1 MKGLPQTTATTAI
14 VCLFEWVLLRS
25 SSQSKLKCR
34 SIKFQCTRYRVS
46 LRNANQIKK
55 MAPILYVTS
64 AGEENRLYK
73 AE

>member
-46 LRNANQIKK
+46 LRNVNPNKK
-55 MAPILYVTS
+55 KGAYPVRYIGGRRKPVV
-64 AGEENRLYK
+64 
-73 AE
+73 